1 MELYQIILL
10 VLAAIVA
17 GLYVYKRI
25 TGKDILRGIML
36 SRPVVSALGAAVE
49 AVCNIWPDKKIL
61 KTIHTVMKA
70 AIEGAEIAEKAWKMG
85 NLEKDER
92 NAYAKK
98 LVKET
103 LAKAGIE
110 VTPQVELIIGGV
122 IEAVCILLPHEN
134 KKADN
139 EEASAIPVVRGD
151 E

>member
-1 MELYQIILL
+1 MTQNVYQIIQL

-17 GLYVYKRI
+17 GLYIYKRV

-36 SRPVVSALGAAVE
+36 SRPVVAALGATVE
-49 AVCNIWPDKKIL
+49 AVYKIWPEKTEL
-61 KTIHTVMKA
+61 KTVHTIMTA
-70 AIEGAEIAEKAWKMG
+70 AIEATEIAEKAWQMG

-103 LAKAGIE
+103 LSKAGITI
-110 VTPQVELIIGGV
+110 TPQVELIIAGV
-122 IEAVCILLPHEN
+122 IEAVCIVLPHE
-134 KKADN
+134 KTAVPDP
-139 EEASAIPVVRGD
+139 AVVGDIGD